1 MSEVK
6 KILGK
11 AAIEA
16 VPFADRQQGFY
27 STFFLVT
34 KKTGLQGSDKFE
46 TPQSVSQDTAFQDE
60 HYENNSE
67 SSKERRLGF
76 FL

>member
-1 MSEVK
+1 MTVKNHDILMSEVK
-6 KILGK
+6 NLLGK

-34 KKTGLQGSDKFE
+34 KKTGDVTGQ
-46 TPQSVSQDTAFQDE
+46 
-60 HYENNSE
+60 
-67 SSKERRLGF
+67 
-76 FL
+76 